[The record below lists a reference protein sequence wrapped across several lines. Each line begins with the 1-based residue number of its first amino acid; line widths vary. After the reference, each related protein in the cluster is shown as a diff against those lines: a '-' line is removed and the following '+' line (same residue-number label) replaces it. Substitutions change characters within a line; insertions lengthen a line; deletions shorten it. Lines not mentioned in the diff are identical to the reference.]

1 MSQSFGIVEEKLR
14 EAEFFLDE
22 LCKTDR
28 LSFQARC
35 FFSAFVSAARSVTLS
50 LQATMNDVDGFSD
63 WYEQAQARLKFD
75 PLAQFFVEIRNGSI
89 HKGLNP
95 LDEVTLEHLR
105 DDLSLQLRQRA
116 PSHVIVL
123 PDQRAEN
130 GTVLADAE
138 QISSEYFKSLVAVVF
153 DCYERFRSVVDPRW
167 YFTQDN
173 FLVMGKNFGDAVEEH
188 GFPRNWASFIS
199 NEIDG
204 WRILRS
210 QQPPCL
216 INDLFLRYVG
226 RSIPDPDSLDG
237 ASE

>member
-105 DDLSLQLRQRA
+105 DDLSLQ
-116 PSHVIVL
+116 IK
-123 PDQRAEN
+123 E
-130 GTVLADAE
+130 
-138 QISSEYFKSLVAVVF
+138 
-153 DCYERFRSVVDPRW
+153 PR
-167 YFTQDN
+167 
-173 FLVMGKNFGDAVEEH
+173 MG
-188 GFPRNWASFIS
+188 
-199 NEIDG
+199 
-204 WRILRS
+204 
-210 QQPPCL
+210 
-216 INDLFLRYVG
+216 LFLRTLNKYLPSISSLSSQWYLIAMSG
-226 RSIPDPDSLDG
+226 SGALLIRAGTSRRTTFWLWARTLETRSKNTDFPVIGHHS
-237 ASE
+237 SQTK